1 MRKEERELR
10 KVADRW
16 GFTLIEWKTHFKWK
30 HPSGAQVT
38 TGMTIS
44 DHRARRNI
52 EAQFRK
58 ALINNR

>member
-10 KVADRW
+10 KVANRW
-16 GFTLIEWKTHFKWK
+16 GFELVEWSNHFKWK

-38 TGMTIS
+38 TGVTLS

-58 ALINNR
+58 ALINHR

>member
-10 KVADRW
+10 KVASQW
-16 GFTLIEWKTHFKWK
+16 GFELVECRNHFKWR

-38 TGMTIS
+38 TGVTVS

-58 ALINNR
+58 ALMQRR